1 MSRFNYLLNM
11 YNPFSLEGK
20 TILVTGASS
29 GIGKAIAFECSNL
42 GANVVI
48 NGRNEERLKDTFNKL
63 DTSLGQTHQM
73 IVADLTTEEGISLLI
88 DQKIAFDGVSSNAGI
103 VTGNKPIK
111 FIEQDDL
118 LSVINTNT
126 VSHITL
132 AKMLFKK
139 KLLNKDASYVFTA
152 SIGGTVSHG
161 PGNAIY
167 GVSKS
172 AIDSFMKY
180 AAIEFA
186 TRGIRCNSVC
196 PGMIETPMI
205 NLDALTDEDKA
216 KDAEKYLLKRYGKP
230 EEVAHLHAFLLS
242 DASSY
247 ITGDSIVIDGGYT
260 VNH

>member
-1 MSRFNYLLNM
+1 M
-11 YNPFSLEGK
+11 YNPFSLENK

-29 GIGKAIAFECSNL
+29 GIGRAIALECAKL
-42 GANVVI
+42 GANLVI
-48 NGRNEERLKDTFNKL
+48 NGRNAERLKATYTEL
-63 DTSLGQTHQM
+63 DTSFGQRHQM
-73 IVADLTTEEGISLLI
+73 IVADLTTQEGLDNLIS
-88 DQKIAFDGVSSNAGI
+88 QKILLDGVSSNAGI

-111 FIEQDDL
+111 FIEEEDL
-118 LSVINTNT
+118 LNVINTNT
-126 VSHITL
+126 VSHILL
-132 AKMLFKK
+132 AKLLFKK
-139 KLLNKDASYVFTA
+139 KLLNKNASYVFTA

-161 PGNAIY
+161 PGNTIY

-172 AIDSFMKY
+172 GIDSFMKY

-186 TRGIRCNSVC
+186 ARGIRCNSVC

-205 NLDALTDEDKA
+205 NLDALTEEDKA

>member
-1 MSRFNYLLNM
+1 M
-11 YNPFSLEGK
+11 YNPYSLEGK

-29 GIGKAIAFECSNL
+29 GIGKAIALECSKL
-42 GANVVI
+42 GAAVVI
-48 NGRNEERLKDTFNKL
+48 NGRNGERLKATFNEL
-63 DTSLGQTHQM
+63 DTSFGQTHQM
-73 IVADLTTEEGISLLI
+73 IVADLVTEEGVDLLI
-88 DQKIAFDGVSSNAGI
+88 SQKIAFDGVSSNAGI

-118 LSVINTNT
+118 LNVINTNT
-126 VSHITL
+126 VSHIIL

-180 AAIEFA
+180 AAIEFS

-216 KDAEKYLLKRYGKP
+216 KDAEKYLLKRYGKS